1 MPKSSNVAPKI
12 RWKGISVTDPR
23 VAMRA
28 LIGALLVANLV
39 VAVIAFK
46 PFGGSADDLR
56 QDQAKLSAQL
66 RQLQAH
72 LEGTKEHVK
81 KIDIARTQGDEFLA
95 KYIMDVRSMPELT
108 LAEMTKAATDAGVRI
123 LPVTNSYE
131 DIEGS
136 DSLQMVSITAGF
148 EGNYAGLVKL
158 VNLLDKSPLF
168 LIIDS
173 LNLNAP
179 QQQNAQQATA
189 QNLNVTLKL
198 VTFVRD
204 ESAGVAE

>member
-1 MPKSSNVAPKI
+1 
-12 RWKGISVTDPR
+12 
-23 VAMRA
+23 
-28 LIGALLVANLV
+28 
-39 VAVIAFK
+39 
-46 PFGGSADDLR
+46 
-56 QDQAKLSAQL
+56 
-66 RQLQAH
+66 
-72 LEGTKEHVK
+72 
-81 KIDIARTQGDEFLA
+81 
-95 KYIMDVRSMPELT
+95 
-108 LAEMTKAATDAGVRI
+108 
-123 LPVTNSYE
+123 
-131 DIEGS
+131 
-136 DSLQMVSITAGF
+136 
-148 EGNYAGLVKL
+148 